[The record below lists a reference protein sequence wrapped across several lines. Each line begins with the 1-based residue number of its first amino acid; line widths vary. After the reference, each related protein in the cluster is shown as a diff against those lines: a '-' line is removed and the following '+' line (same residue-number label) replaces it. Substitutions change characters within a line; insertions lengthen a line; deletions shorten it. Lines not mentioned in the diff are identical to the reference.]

1 MADEEGD
8 ITVKVDADQKEEAAD
23 PVAELKAQYDE
34 IQKQQQQD
42 AEARQAAEQRANAA
56 DQARRSAEEQAQS
69 ARSETQQTRQSAAEQ
84 GIENAKTAIL
94 AAKSEIKAAME
105 AGDWAKVA
113 DANERLAEAKGDQRF
128 HEQMKNA
135 WEYQQ
140 AQQAQAP
147 QRQQQVGDPIEN
159 YINQV
164 AQQTPKSADWLR
176 AHRDWI
182 TDPRKNAKLT
192 AAHWDAVGEG
202 LTVDT
207 PQYFDHVER
216 TIGMK
221 ETPSKANG
229 GSVSAR
235 RQAAPV
241 APVTP
246 SPGGTSGGGTEVR
259 LTKGEAQAATDGTL
273 IWNYDDPSGQK
284 RFKKGDPIGLQEM
297 ARRKKELAAQGQY
310 DKVNYEA

>member
-8 ITVKVDADQKEEAAD
+8 ITVQVEGDQTAEQGD
-23 PVAELKAQYDE
+23 PVAELKKQYDE
-34 IQKQQQQD
+34 IQAQQKQDQ
-42 AEARQAAEQRANAA
+42 EARESAEQRAQAA
-56 DQARRSAEEQAQS
+56 ENARRSAEEQAQS
-69 ARSETQQTRQSAAEQ
+69 ARSEAQQTRYGAAEQ
-84 GIENAKTAIL
+84 GIEQAKAAVL

-128 HEQMKNA
+128 HEQMKTA
-135 WEYQQ
+135 WEQQ
-140 AQQAQAP
+140 AQFQQQP
-147 QRQQQVGDPIEN
+147 QRSQQQTGDPIEN

-164 AQQTPKSADWLR
+164 GQQTPNSANWLR
-176 AHRDWI
+176 SHRDWI

-202 LTVDT
+202 LQVDS

-216 TIGMK
+216 KIGMK
-221 ETPSKANG
+221 QEMKTNG
-229 GSVSAR
+229 GAVRKPS
-235 RQAAPV
+235 APV

-246 SPGGTSGGGTEVR
+246 SPGGTQGGGNEVR
-259 LTKGEAQAATDGTL
+259 LSKGEAAAATDGTL
-273 IWNYDDPSGQK
+273 VWNYDDPSGQK

-297 ARRKKELAAQGQY
+297 ARRKKFGQEQGLY
-310 DKVNYEA
+310 DKNNYEA